1 MPIRR
6 NGRQFPVGDS
16 TRFRNGDEVAYMVLV
31 EHAEKVHEQ
40 LLAMGWQRIT
50 ADEDKS
56 FTLSLCP
63 LPSDLK

>member
-1 MPIRR
+1 LTVWR

-16 TRFRNGDEVAYMVLV
+16 TRFRNGDKVAYIILI

-40 LLAMGWQRIT
+40 LKAMGWQRIT
-50 ADEDKS
+50 AYEDES

-63 LPSDLK
+63 LPSELK